1 MLELNI
7 NLINW
12 FLEKYFGNCVC
23 FDSMFAQVSWFH
35 VKNWHVIWIFKKKK
49 IGVQNFHQFPTIS
62 RIYQMSKGILK
73 NTGKSYL
80 LSSTNITNIFKRMSI
95 ASLRAKKFSKCGMS
109 YSTMLGNFAEFATF
123 FALHV
128 HMYERHFDVSR
139 VVSILS
145 PALDYSMLWNQKLH
159 MN

>member
-1 MLELNI
+1 
-7 NLINW
+7 
-12 FLEKYFGNCVC
+12 
-23 FDSMFAQVSWFH
+23 
-35 VKNWHVIWIFKKKK
+35 
-49 IGVQNFHQFPTIS
+49 
-62 RIYQMSKGILK
+62 MSKGILK

-80 LSSTNITNIFKRMSI
+80 LLSTNITNIFKRMSI

-145 PALDYSMLWNQKLH
+145 PALDYSMFETKNYI
-159 MN
+159 